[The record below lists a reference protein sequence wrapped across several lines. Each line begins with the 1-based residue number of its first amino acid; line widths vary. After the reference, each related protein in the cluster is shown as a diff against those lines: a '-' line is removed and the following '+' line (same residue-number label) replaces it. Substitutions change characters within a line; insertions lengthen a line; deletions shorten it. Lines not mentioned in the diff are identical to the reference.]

1 MKTYLKGLSIIFASL
16 IIGEIFNSIF
26 SLPIPE
32 TVLSMIIVFVLLQ
45 VKIIKIEDIEKV
57 AKTFLL
63 FMPMFFL
70 PSAVGLI
77 ESFSLVSSK
86 IVQILLIVL
95 VSTFLTIVVSGLV
108 VQKTID
114 KYRGDED
121 E

>member
-16 IIGEIFNSIF
+16 IVSEIVKSIFN
-26 SLPIPE
+26 LPIPE

-57 AKTFLL
+57 ARTLLL

-86 IVQILLIVL
+86 IMRILLIVL

-108 VQKTID
+108 AQKTIER
-114 KYRGDED
+114 YRGDRD